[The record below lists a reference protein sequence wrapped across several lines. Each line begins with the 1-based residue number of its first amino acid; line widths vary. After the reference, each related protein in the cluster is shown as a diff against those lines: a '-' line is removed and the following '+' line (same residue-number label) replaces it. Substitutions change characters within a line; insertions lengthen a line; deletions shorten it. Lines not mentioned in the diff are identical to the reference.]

1 MQVLYAPHLRLTPQ
15 LFTFHKHCIP
25 SLIPR
30 PHILVW
36 GLGTRLLHT
45 VFTEYINIVSTVAL
59 TMSGV
64 EPTCGVGV
72 AVSPSPNLVNHQH
85 EDEPKNEGG
94 PHH

>member
-1 MQVLYAPHLRLTPQ
+1 MPPTLRLTPQ
-15 LFTFHKHCIP
+15 PFIFHKHCIP

-30 PHILVW
+30 PHIFVW
-36 GLGTRLLHT
+36 GLGMRLMHT
-45 VFTEYINIVSTVAL
+45 VFNIVSTVAL

-72 AVSPSPNLVNHQH
+72 AVSPSPNLVDHQH
-85 EDEPKNEGG
+85 EDEPKNKGG